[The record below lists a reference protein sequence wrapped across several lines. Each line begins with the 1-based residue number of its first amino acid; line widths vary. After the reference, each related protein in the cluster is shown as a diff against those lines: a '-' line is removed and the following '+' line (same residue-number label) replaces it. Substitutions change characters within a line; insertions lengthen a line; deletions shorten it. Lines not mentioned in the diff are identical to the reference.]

1 VTEPVGTLILIR
13 HAKAVDP
20 DGKDDHG
27 RSLAGR
33 GRRDAPAIGRHLR
46 SIGQPIDP
54 SEILLSSAVR
64 AQQTWQLLSQQ
75 LAAVAPTERH
85 VHTLTEAYLAS
96 AEGLTQ
102 IIRGAD
108 PTSRTV
114 VVVAHNPGLADLLN
128 QCTPDGTVKGA
139 QVGLPTSGVA
149 VIDVTAPWAQFEPQ
163 AAQVCDVTVCRG
175 SL

>member
-1 VTEPVGTLILIR
+1 MGTLILIR

-46 SIGQPIDP
+46 SMGQPLDP

-75 LAAVAPTERH
+75 LTTAPPMERQ
-85 VHTLTEAYLAS
+85 VHTLAHAYLAS

-108 PTSRTV
+108 PQSRTV
-114 VVVAHNPGLADLLN
+114 VVVAHNPGLADLLS
-128 QCTPDGTVKGA
+128 QCAPDAVAPGGP
-139 QVGLPTSGVA
+139 VGLATSGVA
-149 VIDVTAPWAQFEPQ
+149 LIDVTTPWAQFEPQ
-163 AAQVCDVTVCRG
+163 AAQVRDVTVCRG